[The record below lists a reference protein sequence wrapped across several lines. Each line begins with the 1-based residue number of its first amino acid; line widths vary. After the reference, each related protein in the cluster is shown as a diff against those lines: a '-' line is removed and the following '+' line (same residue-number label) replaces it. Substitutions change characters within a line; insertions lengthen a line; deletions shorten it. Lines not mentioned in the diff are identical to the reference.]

1 MSSDSR
7 VPDDE
12 RMPDALRTLHN
23 NDWVQCDS
31 CDDYF
36 IWDKIDDTLIRTQN
50 ESRGEFWGA
59 PCFERVVVGWIC
71 PGCTHYNEM

>member
-1 MSSDSR
+1 MNAR

-12 RMPDALRTLHN
+12 RYPEAIKFKVSAGI
-23 NDWVQCDS
+23 WEQCES
-31 CDDYF
+31 CNDYF
-36 IWDKIDDTLIRTQN
+36 IWDKLSDEYVRTQN
-50 ESRGEFWGA
+50 ESRGEYWGA